1 MPIVWKAKPDPPPNP
16 ESERQMA
23 GYFKALAH
31 PARIRILRL
40 LLAREES
47 PCGQIVAALPLA
59 QSTVSQHLRVLKGAG
74 LVSERADGPR
84 RLVAVNRAAL
94 QELRQVL
101 ATLQAD

>member
-1 MPIVWKAKPDPPPNP
+1 MPIVWKAKPDPPPDP

-40 LLAREES
+40 LLDRAES
-47 PCGQIVAALPLA
+47 PCGVVVDALPLA

-74 LVSERADGPR
+74 LLTERADGPR
-84 RLVAVNRAAL
+84 RLYAVDRSAL
-94 QELRQVL
+94 RRLRQSL
-101 ATLQAD
+101 AVWPDD